1 MESVIGSDSIPIYSE
16 FALTA
21 RHESLPERIARL
33 GQKAA
38 PSHGTPLFCV
48 PGQIGKQASPF
59 ATTIFEKGLVI
70 SVNESQLGLFYGLS
84 FLCVALAFAFAA
96 YLYLWVK
103 KQKTENAK
111 IQEVSLLIKQGAN
124 TFMRREYLVL
134 AKFAAVAAIVILIL
148 LPSPIWTG
156 SPVDNI
162 SMGIAYLC
170 GTALSAIAGKIGIL
184 VATLSNGRTAEA
196 AQKGIKPAFL
206 IGFRGGAV
214 MGLLVVGCSLLGVAA
229 VLMITGDSSILLG
242 FSFGASSLA
251 LFAKAGGGIFTKTA
265 DVSADLTGKVELGI
279 PEDDPRNP
287 AVIADNVG
295 DNVGD
300 VAGMGADLFDS
311 NVAAM
316 ASALVLAQSLSGG
329 DFNNVSMVFCYAIL
343 GLFASIIGIA
353 TARVGKK
360 GDPTTALN
368 SSTYVT
374 TAIYLVLTAIATAL
388 FPGFS
393 WRIWGAA
400 AVGLLV
406 GVIIGIT
413 TDYFTDDSKPPV
425 QKVAKASSS
434 GPAFTVL
441 SGISY
446 GFISALPAMVGIAV
460 SALVAYKLCEPMG
473 EGYAIFGIS
482 MAAVGMLSIVGM
494 IISNDAYGPIVD
506 NARGLAEMGGL
517 GEETIR
523 TADELDSAGNT
534 VKAVTKGFSIS
545 AAGLTVISLLGAFMS
560 EANDALAA
568 AGREL
573 ITGFDIMSPTVF
585 FGVLV
590 GAVVPAVFSAMLILG
605 VDKNAQ
611 RMVAEIHRQFNSI
624 KGLRE
629 GKPGVKPE
637 YDKCIDIATSGSLR
651 ELIPAGLMT
660 IIATIIVGFIG
671 GPSAI
676 GGFLLGNIVSG
687 LLLAL
692 FMSNA
697 GGLWD
702 NCKKYIEAGAEGGKG
717 SDSHKAAVIGDTVG
731 DPFKDTAG
739 PSINTQIT
747 VVSLVSSLLSS
758 VFVMFSFFG

>member
-1 MESVIGSDSIPIYSE
+1 M
-16 FALTA
+16 
-21 RHESLPERIARL
+21 
-33 GQKAA
+33 
-38 PSHGTPLFCV
+38 
-48 PGQIGKQASPF
+48 
-59 ATTIFEKGLVI
+59 
-70 SVNESQLGLFYGLS
+70 ESQLSLFYGLS
-84 FLCVALAFAFAA
+84 FLTAALAFAFAV

-103 KQKTENAK
+103 KRRVENKK
-111 IQEVSLLIKQGAN
+111 IQEVSALIKEGAN
-124 TFMRREYLVL
+124 TFMRREYKIL
-134 AKFAAVAAIVILIL
+134 AIFAGIAAVVIFVL
-148 LPSPIWTG
+148 LPSPVWKGDI
-156 SPVDNI
+156 VQNI
-162 SMGIAYLC
+162 SMTVAYIL
-170 GTALSAIAGKIGIL
+170 GTALSAVAGKIGIL
-184 VATLSNGRTAEA
+184 VATLSNGRAAEG

-229 VLMITGDSSILLG
+229 VLLIAGDATILLG

-316 ASALVLAQSLSGG
+316 ASALVIAQSLSGG
-329 DFNNVSMVFCYAIL
+329 FANISMVFCYAIL
-343 GLFASIIGIA
+343 GLLASIIGIA
-353 TARVGKK
+353 TARVGKH
-360 GDPTTALN
+360 GNPTRALN

-374 TAIYLVLTAIATAL
+374 TAVYLVLTALATVI
-388 FPGFS
+388 FEGFS
-393 WRIWGAA
+393 WRIWGASA
-400 AVGLLV
+400 IGLLV

-413 TDYFTDDSKPPV
+413 TDYFTDDSKPIV
-425 QKVAKASSS
+425 RKVAHASGS

-441 SGISY
+441 SGVSY

-473 EGYAIFGIS
+473 AGYAIFGIS

-560 EANDALAA
+560 EANAALAA
-568 AGREL
+568 AGKPL

-585 FGVLV
+585 FGILV
-590 GAVVPAVFSAMLILG
+590 GAVIPAVFSAMLILG

-611 RMVAEIHRQFNSI
+611 RMVSEIHRQFNTI

-629 GKPGVKPE
+629 GTAKPE
-637 YDKCIDIATSGSLR
+637 YGKCIDIATSGALR

-660 IIATIIVGFIG
+660 IIATLVVGFIG
-671 GPSAI
+671 GPMAI

-702 NCKKYIEAGAEGGKG
+702 NSKKYVEAGNEGGKG
-717 SDSHKAAVIGDTVG
+717 SEAHKAAVIGDTVG

-747 VVSLVSSLLSS
+747 VVSLVSSLVSS
-758 VFVMFSFFG
+758 LFVAFSLFG

>member
-1 MESVIGSDSIPIYSE
+1 M
-16 FALTA
+16 
-21 RHESLPERIARL
+21 
-33 GQKAA
+33 
-38 PSHGTPLFCV
+38 
-48 PGQIGKQASPF
+48 
-59 ATTIFEKGLVI
+59 
-70 SVNESQLGLFYGLS
+70 ESQLTLIYALS
-84 FLCVALAFAFAA
+84 FLSVAIAFAFAA

-103 KQKTENAK
+103 KQQMGNAK
-111 IQEVSLLIKQGAN
+111 IVEVSALIKAGAN
-124 TFMRREYLVL
+124 TFMRREYRIL
-134 AKFAAVAAIVILIL
+134 ALFAGAAAVLIFLL
-148 LPSPIWTG
+148 LPSPIWNG
-156 SPVDNI
+156 DILSNL
-162 SMGIAYLC
+162 SMALSYLA
-170 GTALSAIAGKIGIL
+170 GTALSALAGKIGIL
-184 VATLSNGRTAEA
+184 VATHANGRSAEA
-196 AQKGIKPAFL
+196 ARHGIKPAFL
-206 IGFRGGAV
+206 VGFRGGAV
-214 MGLLVVGCSLLGVAA
+214 MGLAVVGFSLFGVAA
-229 VLMITGDSSILLG
+229 VLLIVGDSSILLG

-316 ASALVLAQSLSGG
+316 ASALVIAQALPDVG
-329 DFNNVSMVFCYAIL
+329 FNNVSMIFCYAAL
-343 GLFASIIGIA
+343 GLLASIIGIA
-353 TARVGKK
+353 TARIGKH
-360 GDPTTALN
+360 GNPTRALN

-374 TAIYLVLTAIATAL
+374 TGVYILLTAVATL
-388 FPGFS
+388 IFDGFS

-413 TDYFTDDSKPPV
+413 TDYFTDDSKPIV
-425 QKVAKASSS
+425 RQVAHASGS
-434 GPAFTVL
+434 GPAFTIL
-441 SGISY
+441 SGTAY
-446 GFISALPAMVGIAV
+446 GFISAMPAMVGIAV
-460 SALVAYKLCEPMG
+460 SALVSYKLCEPMG
-473 EGYAIFGIS
+473 EGYAIFGIA

-523 TADELDSAGNT
+523 VADELDSAGNT
-534 VKAVTKGFSIS
+534 VKAVTKGFSIG

-560 EANDALAA
+560 EVNVALAE
-568 AGREL
+568 AGREI
-573 ITGFDIMSPTVF
+573 ITGFDIMDPVVF
-585 FGVLV
+585 FGVLI
-590 GAVVPAVFSAMLILG
+590 GAAIPAVFSAMLILG
-605 VDKNAQ
+605 VDRNAQ
-611 RMVAEIHRQFNSI
+611 RMVAEIHRQFREI
-624 KGLRE
+624 LGLRE
-629 GKPGVKPE
+629 GKEGVKPE
-637 YDKCIDIATSGSLR
+637 YDKCIDIATTGALR

-660 IIATIIVGFIG
+660 IVATLIVGFIG
-671 GPSAI
+671 GPAAI

-702 NCKKYIEAGAEGGKG
+702 NSKKYVEAGNEGGKG
-717 SDSHKAAVIGDTVG
+717 SKAHKAAVVGDTVG

-747 VVSLVSSLLSS
+747 VVSLVSSLMSGL
-758 VFVMFSFFG
+758 FVAFSFFG

>member
-1 MESVIGSDSIPIYSE
+1 MEI
-16 FALTA
+16 
-21 RHESLPERIARL
+21 
-33 GQKAA
+33 
-38 PSHGTPLFCV
+38 
-48 PGQIGKQASPF
+48 
-59 ATTIFEKGLVI
+59 
-70 SVNESQLGLFYGLS
+70 QLSLFYGLA
-84 FLCVALAFAFAA
+84 FLIAALAFAFAA

-103 KQKTENAK
+103 RQPVENSTIRDVA
-111 IQEVSLLIKQGAN
+111 QLIKEGAN
-124 TFMRREYLVL
+124 TFMRREYKILARFAMVIAVIIFVL
-134 AKFAAVAAIVILIL
+134 MPIPVWKSNVVSNAAMAISYLI
-148 LPSPIWTG
+148 
-156 SPVDNI
+156 
-162 SMGIAYLC
+162 
-170 GTALSAIAGKIGIL
+170 GTALSAVAGKIGIL
-184 VATLSNGRTAEA
+184 VATLSNARAAEG

-229 VLMITGDSSILLG
+229 ILWATGDASILLG

-279 PEDDPRNP
+279 AEDDPRNP

-316 ASALVLAQSLSGG
+316 ASALVIAQSLGG
-329 DFNNVSMVFCYAIL
+329 ELNVKTVFCYAIL
-343 GLFASIIGIA
+343 GLLSSIIGIA
-353 TARVGKK
+353 TARIGKH
-360 GDPTTALN
+360 GSPTRALN
-368 SSTYVT
+368 ASTYVT
-374 TAIYLVLTAIATAL
+374 TAVFLVLTAIATW
-388 FPGFS
+388 FFGFA

-400 AVGLLV
+400 STGLLV

-413 TDYFTDDSKPPV
+413 TDYFTDDTKPIV
-425 QKVAKASSS
+425 RKVAHASAS

-441 SGISY
+441 SGVAY
-446 GFISALPAMVGIAV
+446 GFLSALPAMVGIAI
-460 SALVAYKLCEPMG
+460 SALVAYQLCAPMG
-473 EGYAIFGIS
+473 DGYAVFGIS

-506 NARGLAEMGGL
+506 NARGLAEMGSL
-517 GEETIR
+517 GEETIQI
-523 TADELDSAGNT
+523 ADELDSAGNT

-545 AAGLTVISLLGAFMS
+545 AAGLTVISLLGAFMA
-560 EANDALAA
+560 EANHALEA
-568 AGREL
+568 AGKAL

-585 FGVLV
+585 FGILI
-590 GAVVPAVFSAMLILG
+590 GAAIPAVFSAMLILG

-611 RMVAEIHRQFNSI
+611 RMVEEIHRQFRTI
-624 KGLRE
+624 VGLKE
-629 GKPGVKPE
+629 CKEGVKPD
-637 YDKCIDIATSGSLR
+637 YDRCIDIATTGALK
-651 ELIPAGLMT
+651 ELIPAGLMSILST
-660 IIATIIVGFIG
+660 VAVGLIG
-671 GPSAI
+671 GPEAI

-702 NCKKYIEAGAEGGKG
+702 NSKKYVEAGNEGGKG
-717 SDSHKAAVIGDTVG
+717 SEAHKSAVIGDTVG

-747 VVSLVSSLLSS
+747 VVSLVASLCSTL
-758 VFVMFSFFG
+758 FVAISLFG